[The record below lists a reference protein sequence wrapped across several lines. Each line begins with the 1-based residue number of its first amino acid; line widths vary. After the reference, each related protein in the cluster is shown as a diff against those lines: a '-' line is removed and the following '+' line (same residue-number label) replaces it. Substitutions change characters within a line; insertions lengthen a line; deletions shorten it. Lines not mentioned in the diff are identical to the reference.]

1 MTNETDLGTDDPLN
15 IRELIGVR
23 EAALGRAMDV
33 AASLPRW
40 SDSTPDQIINIAKM
54 IEAYMLGEECEG
66 PNEEATDEPAR

>member
-40 SDSTPDQIINIAKM
+40 SDSTPDKIINIAKM
-54 IEAYMLGEECEG
+54 IEAYMPVSYTHLTL
-66 PNEEATDEPAR
+66 PTIYSV